1 MSHSQKIESGLTLVE
16 TIAALSIFSIALAAV
31 FTFISQGLK
40 AQNMNFQQIVA
51 QSNARYALKTIT
63 TELRG
68 AQYSEEGDYPIAQA
82 ENNNLVFYSDIDSDG
97 KTEKLRYFLEGKE
110 IKRGITKAQG
120 IPLKYNPVSEK
131 ITTFVK
137 YVEMNNE
144 PIFKYYEGTYTGA
157 ESPLPTPANLGKI
170 RLIHITLIIDVNPNR
185 TPPPL
190 SLKTQ
195 VVLRN
200 LKDNL

>member
-1 MSHSQKIESGLTLVE
+1 MPGNKKSNRGLTLVE
-16 TIAALSIFSIALAAV
+16 TLTAISIFSIALVAV

-40 AQNMNFQQIVA
+40 AQNMNIQQIVA
-51 QSNARYALKTIT
+51 QSNARYALKTIN

-97 KTEKLRYFLEGKE
+97 QIEKLRYFLEGDELKKE
-110 IKRGITKAQG
+110 KTEPEGEPPKYYDISKKTTVLAKHIK
-120 IPLKYNPVSEK
+120 
-131 ITTFVK
+131 
-137 YVEMNNE
+137 MNST
-144 PIFKYYEGTYTGA
+144 PIFKYYEGSYAGT
-157 ESPLPTPANLGKI
+157 EPSMTPPINLGKI

-190 SLKTQ
+190 AIETEI
-195 VVLRN
+195 VLRN